1 VIGDIK
7 KSGEQCLDEDRGSL
21 LHELSIVQHRAQRTI
36 PRGQLEGEMCTVA
49 RKALVLRQSSHMSG
63 GGKTS
68 KIYEPHD

>member
-1 VIGDIK
+1 MIGDIK
-7 KSGEQCLDEDRGSL
+7 IGGEQCLDKDRDFL
-21 LHELSIVQHRAQRTI
+21 LHEHSIVQHRAQRTI
-36 PRGQLEGEMCTVA
+36 PRAQFKGEMCTIA